1 MATLSSTYLTLAD
14 LASRLDGQGNVA
26 DVINVA
32 TQTNEIL
39 DDMLWTEGNLPTG
52 HKTIQVVGLPSVYY
66 RLVNAG
72 VPRGRASTVAIT
84 EGTAMI
90 EAYSLVDKDL
100 AAFSGDP
107 AKFRLIEDM
116 SFVQSMNI
124 TMAQALFYGNALTAP
139 EQFNGL
145 APRYSTVNQA
155 TTPSAANVID
165 AGGTGSTNSSIWLVC
180 WGATSIHG
188 IYPKGSQSGLTME
201 DVSTPAPVLDAN
213 GNPYQAYQTKLGWK
227 CGLALR
233 DWRYVVRIA
242 NIDVTTFSTGA
253 APDIVNLLIQ
263 AVQTTPT
270 IPSSAGVVQSATGQA
285 PGGTLSFGRPA
296 IYMNRRLRTMLDI
309 QQRNSRNSYLTQ
321 ETIQGRPVLT
331 FRGIPIRT
339 SDALLMTESRVV

>member
-1 MATLSSTYLTLAD
+1 MATLGSTALTYAD
-14 LASRLDGQGNVA
+14 WAKRMDDDYRVA
-26 DVINVA
+26 MIIELLS
-32 TQTNEIL
+32 QTNEIL

-165 AGGTGSTNSSIWLVC
+165 AGPAHWPGTAVPGAAGNVEKALAGLAHLGA
-180 WGATSIHG
+180 GATPFS
-188 IYPKGSQSGLTME
+188 PVGL
-201 DVSTPAPVLDAN
+201 
-213 GNPYQAYQTKLGWK
+213 
-227 CGLALR
+227 R
-233 DWRYVVRIA
+233 
-242 NIDVTTFSTGA
+242 IDVRGDGRG
-253 APDIVNLLIQ
+253 PRGRGDYGECD
-263 AVQTTPT
+263 
-270 IPSSAGVVQSATGQA
+270 AG
-285 PGGTLSFGRPA
+285 LH
-296 IYMNRRLRTMLDI
+296 
-309 QQRNSRNSYLTQ
+309 
-321 ETIQGRPVLT
+321 VL
-331 FRGIPIRT
+331 FPR
-339 SDALLMTESRVV
+339 